1 MNLETAIDLAC
12 EKLDL
17 VTDDTEKKI
26 IQAEIFDLIE
36 QLNGNTIH
44 LTLQQWNLDQ
54 YFATR
59 LF

>member
-1 MNLETAIDLAC
+1 MNLENAIDLAC

-17 VTDDTEKKI
+17 ATNEVERKI

-44 LTLQQWNLDQ
+44 LTLQ
-54 YFATR
+54 
-59 LF
+59 

>member
-12 EKLDL
+12 EKLDK
-17 VTDDTEKKI
+17 TSNETERKI

-44 LTLQQWNLDQ
+44 LTLQ
-54 YFATR
+54 
-59 LF
+59 

>member
-17 VTDDTEKKI
+17 ATNELDKKI

-44 LTLQQWNLDQ
+44 LTLQ
-54 YFATR
+54 
-59 LF
+59 